1 MSQTLRSQTWIYL
14 HKGPLIRIPL
24 KIYSHFLIELPIN
37 PTFPACQ
44 IPSHW
49 QITWVHATSISVVLT
64 SLPIN
69 NWNLSD
75 QINLVST

>member
-44 IPSHW
+44 IPSHLANHLGSCHVYICRFD
-49 QITWVHATSISVVLT
+49 QLT
-64 SLPIN
+64 YKQFESKWSN
-69 NWNLSD
+69 
-75 QINLVST
+75 QFG